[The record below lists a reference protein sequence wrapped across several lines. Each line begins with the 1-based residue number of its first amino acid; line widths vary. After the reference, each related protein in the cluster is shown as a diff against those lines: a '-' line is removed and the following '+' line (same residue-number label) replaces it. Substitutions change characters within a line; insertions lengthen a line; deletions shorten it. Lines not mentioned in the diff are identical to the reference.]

1 MLYDVEKIS
10 NKNIFN
16 YDVIIIGAGAS
27 GIICGNKINKI
38 NPKLRIAII
47 ESGGLRNNEKIN
59 SLDTDYELDNKI
71 DFKRSCARYLGGKTN
86 LWSGRLVNIDN
97 LELTK
102 WPIKKKE
109 IEFWRNEAMGILAL
123 GYSMEKLERVCQKLI
138 KGRFYK
144 KLLGN
149 NFNISPS
156 LITNLK
162 AFKLN
167 YKNNKNLDL
176 FIKANAVK
184 LNKESKINK
193 ISHLDVISSIT
204 KKKFTFKANYIIC
217 CNGGLE
223 VVKLLL
229 HSGKDK
235 SIGLANSS
243 GKLGLN
249 FSAHPRGLE
258 GIIKLKNRI
267 NIYKTFL
274 CSRKNINNKLKI
286 EFGIELSNNKV
297 KENNIGKSRICFD
310 PIIAEYHSKFFYKF
324 KKSNKLKRGLLNK
337 LGIQEKGFIIGL
349 FSFLKIKLKQVF
361 RLPIYTR
368 YLAIRNYCASSLN
381 ENSKVYL
388 SKDKDFH
395 GYEKLNIDWQ
405 ISEKDKNSLVL
416 SHKYLSKNI
425 SLKKIGFL
433 KSTINDGSDWK
444 IWNGSSHFMSTTVM
458 SESKTQGVV
467 NTDCRTHDLDNLF
480 ICGPSIFPTP
490 SSSNPMLF
498 TTLLS
503 LRLANHIVKLF
514 KD

>member
-1 MLYDVEKIS
+1 MLYDVEKID

-27 GIICGNKINKI
+27 GIICGNKINQL
-38 NPKLRIAII
+38 NPKIRIAFI
-47 ESGGLRNNEKIN
+47 ESGGLSNNKKIN
-59 SLDTDYELDNKI
+59 SLDTDYELNNKI
-71 DFKRSCARYLGGKTN
+71 DFKKSCARYLGGKTN
-86 LWSGRLVNIDN
+86 LWAGRLVNIDK
-97 LELTK
+97 LELNK
-102 WPIKKKE
+102 WPIQRKE
-109 IEFWRNEAMGILAL
+109 IEYWRNEAMSILAL
-123 GYSMEKLERVCQKLI
+123 GYSMEKLEADSQELI
-138 KGRFYK
+138 KDKFYK
-144 KLLGN
+144 KLLGES
-149 NFNISPS
+149 FNISPS

-162 AFKLN
+162 SFKLN

-184 LNKESKINK
+184 LNQESESKK
-193 ISHLDVISSIT
+193 ISHIDVISSIT
-204 KKKFTFKANYIIC
+204 KKKFAFKANYIIC

-229 HSGKDK
+229 HSGNNK

-249 FSAHPRGLE
+249 FSAHPRGLD
-258 GIIKLKNRI
+258 GIIKLKNKI
-267 NIYKTFL
+267 NICRTFL

-286 EFGIELSNNKV
+286 EFGIELSNTKV

-310 PIIAEYHSKFFYKF
+310 PIISEYHSKFFYKF
-324 KKSNKLKRGLLNK
+324 KKNNKLKRELLNK
-337 LGIQEKGFIIGL
+337 LEIKEKGFIIGL
-349 FSFLKIKLKQVF
+349 FYFLKIKLKKIF

-395 GYEKLNIDWQ
+395 GYEKLHIDWQ
-405 ISEKDKNSLVL
+405 ISEKDKKSLVF
-416 SHKYLSKNI
+416 SHQYLSKNI
-425 SLKKIGFL
+425 LSEEIGFL
-433 KSTINDGSDWK
+433 KSKINDGTDWK

-458 SESKTQGVV
+458 SESKKRGVV
-467 NTDCRTHDLDNLF
+467 NTNCRTHDLENLY

-490 SSSNPMLF
+490 TSSNPMLF

-503 LRLANHIVKLF
+503 LRLADHIVKLF